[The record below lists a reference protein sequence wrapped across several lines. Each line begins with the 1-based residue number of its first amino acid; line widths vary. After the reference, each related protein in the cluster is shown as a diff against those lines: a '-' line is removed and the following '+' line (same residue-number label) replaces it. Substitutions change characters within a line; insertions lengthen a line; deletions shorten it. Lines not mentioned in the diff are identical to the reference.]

1 MQLFIFTSQVLYKVR
16 GITRNLCIL
25 NSTYN
30 IVLVPQVHLIA
41 LLGLIRVVK
50 VVNQVKMLL
59 V

>member
-1 MQLFIFTSQVLYKVR
+1 MQLFIQTSQVLYKIR
-16 GITRNLCIL
+16 GITRNLCML

-50 VVNQVKMLL
+50 VVNQV
-59 V
+59 